1 MNSVLPVLALP
12 QINESGTR
20 SRDHVQTCGWSI
32 PMKSP
37 ERTVFETI
45 LAIAVLFAV
54 ALLPLAVK
62 AESHMRHQ
70 PPPFS
75 AFDQDGDGFVSESEF
90 NSFREA
96 RHEAMAKEG
105 KPMKGMATAPSFS
118 DVDTDGDGKLTEAE
132 LTAAQQAHHKAMQE
146 AHKGQGMH
154 RGMHQGMKVP
164 TFEGLDLDGDGCIS
178 PEEFA
183 KHHAEMHP

>member
-1 MNSVLPVLALP
+1 
-12 QINESGTR
+12 
-20 SRDHVQTCGWSI
+20 
-32 PMKSP
+32 MKST
-37 ERTVFETI
+37 EKTVFETI
-45 LAIAVLFAV
+45 LAIAVLFAL

-75 AFDQDGDGFVSESEF
+75 AFDQDGDGFVSEDEF
-90 NSFREA
+90 NSTRAA

-105 KPMKGMATAPSFS
+105 KPMKGMASAPAFA

-132 LTAAQQAHHKAMQE
+132 LTAAQQAHMKAMHE
-146 AHKGQGMH
+146 AHAGM
-154 RGMHQGMKVP
+154 GMQHGKHQGMKVP
-164 TFEGLDLDGDGCIS
+164 TFEDLDLDSDGCIS

>member
-1 MNSVLPVLALP
+1 
-12 QINESGTR
+12 
-20 SRDHVQTCGWSI
+20 
-32 PMKSP
+32 MKSH
-37 ERTVFETI
+37 EKTVFETI
-45 LAIAVLFAV
+45 LAIAALFAL

-62 AESHMRHQ
+62 ADSHMKHR

-75 AFDQDGDGFVSESEF
+75 AFDQDGDGFVSEAEF
-90 NSFREA
+90 NATRAA

-105 KPMKGMATAPSFS
+105 KPMKGMATAPSFK

-132 LTAAQQAHHKAMQE
+132 LTAAQQAHMKAMRE
-146 AHKGQGMH
+146 AHGGK
-154 RGMHQGMKVP
+154 GMHQGMNMP
-164 TFEGLDLDGDGCIS
+164 TFEDLDLDGDGCIG